1 METPA
6 QVIAKIRN
14 APDDTEA
21 MTVLKECGYELKAME
36 EPEEGPKVEVEFG
49 METDPRKKFIKDR
62 LEMARGA

>member
-14 APDDTEA
+14 APDDAAA
-21 MTVLKECGYELKAME
+21 MAVLKECGYELKAAE
-36 EPEEGPKVEVEFG
+36 GEEGPKVEVEFG